1 MKDRYQHVQG
11 GAHGRLEHIDVTAA
25 NGDAV
30 PHATGRRLKPH
41 ISGADYDLDWWRT
54 PDARKGLLHKL
65 VDAIT
70 RKLFR
75 RRG

>member
-11 GAHGRLEHIDVTAA
+11 GAHGRLEHIDVTTA

-30 PHATGRRLKPH
+30 PHAIGRRLKPH
-41 ISGADYDLDWWRT
+41 ISGADHDLDWWRT

-70 RKLFR
+70 RKLCH